1 MADDIKDPVETEEP
15 KTGAEVAEPEEEEVS
30 DVEDRTKDFSK
41 YVKVATQLDELFDA
55 VIQGFEDKQE
65 QSEDIDRFWDVYN
78 CVLNENQAYFGN
90 SQVYVSAVAD
100 AVDALTTRDNNM
112 LFPVNGRYASAI
124 GPSGTVPYDLIA
136 LLDHYVRQTK
146 MRENI
151 VPCLLRT
158 GKVTGHYIL
167 GVGWKETTLHTIKKK
182 TTATI
187 EDDQGVPIEGAE
199 EVDDI
204 EEEEIT
210 MGMPTLEVKD
220 PRDVCLL
227 PATVDNVS
235 DCTIV
240 AERLH
245 MSKSAVEDA
254 IADGTFEEEPGKE
267 LLENFSSRTT
277 GNEIDTAKKA
287 LDNVGIKTNGKGSKT
302 AIIYRVWSTIKLKG
316 KQKRLCVSYFGGNKI
331 KLACKR
337 NPYWNDRIPLLA
349 QPARKMANAV
359 AGKSIISK
367 VEDLQYALNDAT
379 NMGLDSAQYSLCP
392 ITATDPAKNPRTGS
406 MVLSMGA
413 LWEVDPNS
421 TKFMEFPQLW
431 KEAFSMARSLMDQI
445 MQSMGINPALLPHGN
460 AGKKPSQ
467 AQIAQEQQVAQE
479 TTADNIAILEEGIF
493 NGLLAWFH
501 DLDYQFRDK
510 KIAVRQFGQLGAQA
524 KMQEVEPFKTYTA
537 YSFRWYGTEGT
548 KAVQAVQQQIS
559 AMNVLAK
566 IPPEQLNGRKLDIG
580 PIIDQIAEVA
590 FGPRVAPYVLIDQR
604 HQLSMNPMEENDL
617 LLHDFPVTV
626 QAMDDDVAHLKA
638 HMEAVKMHVGLDSQ
652 AKELFKLHILAHI
665 NQMNA
670 KSQASAG
677 GKPPQGQPGVG
688 AAPGGPRPGAQAG
701 PPKPMQQPAG
711 AIHQDQ
717 MVDPNRMP
725 R

>member
-1 MADDIKDPVETEEP
+1 MADEDKKLADAEENKAAAPVEELEN
-15 KTGAEVAEPEEEEVS
+15 EIS
-30 DVEDRTKDFSK
+30 DVEDRTKDFSSYK
-41 YVKVATQLDELFDA
+41 KVAEQLDELFDM

-65 QSEDIDRFWDVYN
+65 QSDDIDRFWDVYN

-124 GPSGTVPYDLIA
+124 GPNGTVPYDLIA
-136 LLDHYVRQTK
+136 LLDHYVRETK

-167 GVGWKETTLHTIKKK
+167 GVGWKEKTYHTIKRKLS
-182 TTATI
+182 ATI
-187 EDDQGVPIEGAE
+187 EDDQGVPVEGAE

-210 MGMPTLEVKD
+210 VGSPTLEVKD
-220 PRDVCLL
+220 PRDVLFL
-227 PATVDNVS
+227 PATVDNVA
-235 DCTIV
+235 DCTVV

-245 MSKSAVEDA
+245 MSKGAVEDA

-267 LLENFSSRTT
+267 LLENFSSRVT

-302 AIIYRVWSTIKLKG
+302 AIIYRVWSVVKLKG
-316 KQKRLCVSYFGGNKI
+316 KTKRLCVSYFGGNKI

-337 NPYWNDRIPLLA
+337 NPYWNDKIPLLA
-349 QPARKMANAV
+349 QPARKMANAI
-359 AGKSIISK
+359 AGKSVFYK
-367 VEDLQYALNDAT
+367 VEDLQYALNDVT
-379 NMGLDSAQYSLCP
+379 NEGLDSSQYSLMP

-460 AGKKPSQ
+460 AGKKPTQ
-467 AQIAQEQQVAQE
+467 AQVAQEQQVAQE
-479 TTADNIAILEEGIF
+479 STADNIAILEEGIF
-493 NGLLAWFH
+493 NELLGWFH

-510 KIAVRQFGQLGAQA
+510 KITVRQFGQLGMQA
-524 KMQEVEPFKTYTA
+524 KMQEIEPFKTYTA
-537 YSFRWYGTEGT
+537 YNFRWYGTEGT
-548 KAVQAVQQQIS
+548 KAVQGVQQQIA
-559 AMNVLAK
+559 AMNVFRQ
-566 IPPEQLNGRKLDIG
+566 IPPEALNGRKLDIG
-580 PIIDQIAEVA
+580 PVLDQIAEVA
-590 FGPRVAPYVLIDQR
+590 FGPRVAPHVLIDQR
-604 HQLSMNPMEENDL
+604 HQLSMSPVEENDL
-617 LLHDFPVTV
+617 MHNDFPVTV

-652 AKELFKLHILAHI
+652 AKEFFKLHILAHV

-670 KSQASAG
+670 KSQAAAG
-677 GKPPQGQPGVG
+677 GKAPPGQPGVG
-688 AAPGGPRPGAQAG
+688 AAPGGGPRPGAMAG

-711 AIHQDQ
+711 AIHQDAMQ
-717 MVDPNRMP
+717 DPNRMP